1 MRLLE
6 GGNVFKDADGNP
18 LTGRINQ
25 SDVPAT
31 VQWLETL
38 TGLEFPRER
47 WLGSTGRKPTSGD
60 MDMAVDA
67 SEISKEQ
74 LAAKL
79 TQWAVSHGED
89 PKAWVKK
96 LEKYTCAHPSTAILK
111 TDMCKRT
118 SCSFLTWIGGSSTTV
133 VQKILLTRA

>member
-79 TQWAVSHGED
+79 TQ
-89 PKAWVKK
+89 
-96 LEKYTCAHPSTAILK
+96 
-111 TDMCKRT
+111 
-118 SCSFLTWIGGSSTTV
+118 
-133 VQKILLTRA
+133 